1 MPDNEKSGTEENGNE
16 KNGAPAQNLVVDE
29 AIAPLRARPRLLF
42 TNDDGIDSEGLRAL
56 VTRFS
61 AEDYEV
67 VVAAPATD
75 MSGSGTGI
83 GRFDAQ
89 KGIDLKKVAWD
100 GIEAYTVAG
109 PPGLAVMAAALG
121 AFGPS
126 PDLVISGINKGVN
139 TGHSVIHSG
148 TVGAVL
154 TARTF
159 GIHGLAVSLGYSGT
173 WYWENAAE
181 AALEAARWILQ
192 QRNHRVVL
200 NLNVPGVP
208 ASEVRGARWADL
220 DNFGYFRVAVAD
232 ITGERLQFEVGGSG
246 AGQDPASDTYL
257 CNNNYITLT
266 PLASIEPAPFP
277 DVPAEKIVSLGR

>member
-1 MPDNEKSGTEENGNE
+1 MTNAEPE
-16 KNGAPAQNLVVDE
+16 GAATKRMVVDE
-29 AIAPLRARPRLLF
+29 SISPIRPRPRLLF
-42 TNDDGIDSEGLRAL
+42 TNDDGIGSEGIRVLA
-56 VTRFS
+56 TRFS
-61 AEDYEV
+61 NEAYDV

-83 GRFDAQ
+83 GRWDAER
-89 KGIDLKKVAWD
+89 GINLKSAGWE

-109 PPGLAVMAAALG
+109 PPGLAVMAASLG

-126 PDLVISGINKGVN
+126 PDLVISGINAGVN

-159 GIHGLAVSLGYSGT
+159 GSHGLAVSLGYAGT
-173 WYWENAAE
+173 WYWENAAN
-181 AALEAARWILQ
+181 AAIQAARWILEQ
-192 QRNHRVVL
+192 GKSRVVL

-208 ASEVRGARWADL
+208 STEVRGTRWADL

-232 ITGERLQFEVGGSG
+232 FTGERLQFEVGGSG
-246 AGQDPASDTYL
+246 AGEDPACDTYL
-257 CNNNYITLT
+257 CNHNYITLT
-266 PLASIEPAPFP
+266 PLAPIEPAPFP
-277 DVPAEKIVSLGR
+277 NVPADQIVSLGK

>member
-1 MPDNEKSGTEENGNE
+1 MANAEPE
-16 KNGAPAQNLVVDE
+16 GAAAKRMVVDE
-29 AIAPLRARPRLLF
+29 SISPTRPRPRLLF
-42 TNDDGIDSEGLRAL
+42 TNDDGIESEGIRVLA
-56 VTRFS
+56 TKFS
-61 AEDYEV
+61 NEVYDV

-83 GRFDAQ
+83 GRWDAQ
-89 KGIDLKKVAWD
+89 RGIDLKSAGWE

-109 PPGLAVMAAALG
+109 PPGLAVMAASLG

-126 PDLVISGINKGVN
+126 PDLVISGINAGVN

-159 GIHGLAVSLGYSGT
+159 GSHGLAVSLGYAGT
-173 WYWENAAE
+173 WYWENAAN
-181 AALEAARWILQ
+181 AALQAARWILE
-192 QRNHRVVL
+192 QRGSRVVL

-208 ASEVRGARWADL
+208 SAEVRGTRWADL

-232 ITGERLQFEVGGSG
+232 FTGERLQFEVGGSG
-246 AGQDPASDTYL
+246 AGENPACDTYL

-266 PLASIEPAPFP
+266 PLAPIEPAPFP
-277 DVPAEKIVSLGR
+277 NIPADEIVSLRR

>member
-1 MPDNEKSGTEENGNE
+1 MANAEPE
-16 KNGAPAQNLVVDE
+16 GAAAKRMVVDE
-29 AIAPLRARPRLLF
+29 SISPTRPRPRLLF
-42 TNDDGIDSEGLRAL
+42 TNDDGIESEGIRVLA
-56 VTRFS
+56 TKFS
-61 AEDYEV
+61 NEVYDV

-83 GRFDAQ
+83 GRWDAQ
-89 KGIDLKKVAWD
+89 RGIDLKSAGWE

-109 PPGLAVMAAALG
+109 PPGLAVMAASLG

-126 PDLVISGINKGVN
+126 PDLVISGINAGVN

-159 GIHGLAVSLGYSGT
+159 GSHGLAVSLGYAGT
-173 WYWENAAE
+173 WYWENAAN
-181 AALEAARWILQ
+181 AALQAARWILE
-192 QRNHRVVL
+192 QRGSRVVL

-208 ASEVRGARWADL
+208 SAEVRGTRWADL

-232 ITGERLQFEVGGSG
+232 FTGERLQFEVGGSG
-246 AGQDPASDTYL
+246 AGEDPACDTYL

-266 PLASIEPAPFP
+266 PLAPIEPAPFP
-277 DVPAEKIVSLGR
+277 NIPADEIVSLRR

>member
-1 MPDNEKSGTEENGNE
+1 MANAEQ
-16 KNGAPAQNLVVDE
+16 GAAAKRMVVDE
-29 AIAPLRARPRLLF
+29 SISPTRPRPRLLF
-42 TNDDGIDSEGLRAL
+42 TNDDGIESEGIRVLA
-56 VTRFS
+56 TKFS
-61 AEDYEV
+61 NEVYDV

-83 GRFDAQ
+83 GRWDAQ
-89 KGIDLKKVAWD
+89 RGIDLKSAGWE

-109 PPGLAVMAAALG
+109 PPGLAVMAASLG

-126 PDLVISGINKGVN
+126 PDLVISGINAGVN

-159 GIHGLAVSLGYSGT
+159 GSHGLAVSLGYAGT
-173 WYWENAAE
+173 WYWENAAN
-181 AALEAARWILQ
+181 AALQAARWILE
-192 QRNHRVVL
+192 QRGSRVVL

-208 ASEVRGARWADL
+208 SAEVRGTRWADL

-232 ITGERLQFEVGGSG
+232 FTGERLQFEVGGSG
-246 AGQDPASDTYL
+246 AGEDPACDTYL

-266 PLASIEPAPFP
+266 PLAPIEPAPFP
-277 DVPAEKIVSLGR
+277 NIPADEIVSLHR

>member
-1 MPDNEKSGTEENGNE
+1 MANAEPG
-16 KNGAPAQNLVVDE
+16 GAAAKRMVVDE
-29 AIAPLRARPRLLF
+29 SISPTRPRPRLLF
-42 TNDDGIDSEGLRAL
+42 TNDDGIESEGIRVLA
-56 VTRFS
+56 TKFS
-61 AEDYEV
+61 NEVYDV

-83 GRFDAQ
+83 GRWDAQ
-89 KGIDLKKVAWD
+89 RGIDLKSAGWE

-109 PPGLAVMAAALG
+109 PPGLAVMAASLG

-126 PDLVISGINKGVN
+126 PDLVISGINAGVN

-159 GIHGLAVSLGYSGT
+159 GSHGLAVSLGYAGT
-173 WYWENAAE
+173 WYWENAAN
-181 AALEAARWILQ
+181 AALQAARWILE
-192 QRNHRVVL
+192 QRGSRVVL

-208 ASEVRGARWADL
+208 SAEVRGTRWADL

-232 ITGERLQFEVGGSG
+232 FTGERLQFEVGGSG
-246 AGQDPASDTYL
+246 AGEDPACDTYL

-266 PLASIEPAPFP
+266 PLAPIEPAPFP
-277 DVPAEKIVSLGR
+277 NIPADEIVSLHR

>member
-1 MPDNEKSGTEENGNE
+1 MANAEPE
-16 KNGAPAQNLVVDE
+16 GAAAKRMVVDE
-29 AIAPLRARPRLLF
+29 SISPIRPRPRLLF
-42 TNDDGIDSEGLRAL
+42 TNDDGIESAGIRVLA
-56 VTRFS
+56 TRFS
-61 AEDYEV
+61 NEAYDI

-83 GRFDAQ
+83 GRWDAQ
-89 KGIDLKKVAWD
+89 RGIDLKSAGWE

-109 PPGLAVMAAALG
+109 PPGLAVMAASLG

-126 PDLVISGINKGVN
+126 PDLVISGINAGVN

-159 GIHGLAVSLGYSGT
+159 GSHGLAVSLGYAGT
-173 WYWENAAE
+173 WYWENAAN
-181 AALEAARWILQ
+181 AAIQAARWILE
-192 QRNHRVVL
+192 QRKSRVVL

-208 ASEVRGARWADL
+208 STEVRGTRWADL

-232 ITGERLQFEVGGSG
+232 FTGERLQFEVGGSG
-246 AGQDPASDTYL
+246 AGEDPACDTYL
-257 CNNNYITLT
+257 CNHNYITLT
-266 PLASIEPAPFP
+266 PLAPIEPAPFP
-277 DVPAEKIVSLGR
+277 NVPADQIVSLDK